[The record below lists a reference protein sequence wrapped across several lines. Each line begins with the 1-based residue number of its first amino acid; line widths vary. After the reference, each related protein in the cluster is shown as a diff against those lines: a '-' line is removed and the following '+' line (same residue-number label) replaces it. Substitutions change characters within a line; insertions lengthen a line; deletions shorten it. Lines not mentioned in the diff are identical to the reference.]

1 VKFKIVEY
9 YVDREIITIFRDEQ
23 INHKNRQKLPEPDS
37 LFEYIFLMLKGGMQ
51 GRVYYSTV
59 KDSPI

>member
-1 VKFKIVEY
+1 MKFKILEFY
-9 YVDREIITIFRDEQ
+9 ADREIIIIFKDEQ
-23 INHKNRQKLPEPDS
+23 INHKNRPKLPEPDS